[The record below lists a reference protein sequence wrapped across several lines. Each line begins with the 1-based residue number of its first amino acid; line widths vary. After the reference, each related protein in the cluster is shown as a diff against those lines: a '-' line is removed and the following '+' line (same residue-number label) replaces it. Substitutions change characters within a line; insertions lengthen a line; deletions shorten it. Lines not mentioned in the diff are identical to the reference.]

1 MDTSGYITD
10 NNIENIDEMREK
22 ADNYLTALAQIYDE
36 IFEFD
41 LKKGTVSRVYGSFL
55 TYFRQSRQMLK
66 RLMLS
71 LTG

>member
-41 LKKGTVSRVYGSFL
+41 LKKGTVSRVYGQF
-55 TYFRQSRQMLK
+55 F
-66 RLMLS
+66 
-71 LTG
+71 